1 MSGGYSEEIFPEEVS
16 LSVVTKS
23 DPRESA
29 LVSQSSPPPGE
40 REKVRVEFR
49 QKRLLYCVCLRS
61 SVKRH
66 SKQSNQKSSL

>member
-29 LVSQSSPPPGE
+29 LVSQSSPPRRE
-40 REKVRVEFR
+40 RKCESRVPSKEIALLRVSTFVR
-49 QKRLLYCVCLRS
+49 QT
-61 SVKRH
+61 
-66 SKQSNQKSSL
+66 SL

>member
-1 MSGGYSEEIFPEEVS
+1 MSGGYSEEIFPQEVS

-29 LVSQSSPPPGE
+29 LVSQSSPPGE

-61 SVKRH
+61 SVKRY